1 MKKWFSFLLTAML
14 LLALTA
20 CGSKAQTVTLL
31 SEDAESGIST
41 KYTMEADGDIVHT
54 ITQVTTMDCADFTEE
69 QIDVIKESV
78 EQYKTIYTE
87 VEGVTY
93 DVEITETAMTETIV
107 IDASNEATMTALSE
121 NNLMPIEG
129 EGAISLEKTVD
140 SMSKQGWTV
149 QK

>member
-69 QIDVIKESV
+69 QIDVITESV
-78 EQYKTIYTE
+78 EQYKAIYAE
-87 VEGVTY
+87 VDGVTY

-140 SMSKQGWTV
+140 AMSEQGWTV

>member
-1 MKKWFSFLLTAML
+1 MKKWCSFLLTAML
-14 LLALTA
+14 LFALTA

-31 SEDAESGIST
+31 SEDTESGIST

-54 ITQVTTMDCADFTEE
+54 ITQVTTMDCSDFTEE

-78 EQYKTIYTE
+78 EQYKAIYGE

-93 DVEITETAMTETIV
+93 DVEITDTAMTETIV
-107 IDASNEATMTALSE
+107 IDASNETTMSALSE
-121 NNLMPIEG
+121 SNLMPIEG
-129 EGAISLEKTVD
+129 EGSISFEKTVD
-140 SMSKQGWTV
+140 SMTEQGWTV